1 MSSSIKIIVPAPDA
15 PRDLVTSRG
24 ARLFVGG
31 IEVENV
37 EALSFCTSLKAD
49 DIARTT
55 LIVTLYGVVELEFE
69 SSDVGGSAL
78 G

>member
-1 MSSSIKIIVPAPDA
+1 MSSSIKITVPAPDA
-15 PRDLVTSRG
+15 PKDLATSRG
-24 ARLFVGG
+24 ARLFIGG
-31 IEVENV
+31 IEVEHV
-37 EALSFCTSLKAD
+37 ESLAYFTSLKAD
-49 DIARTT
+49 DVARTT